1 MNPDAGGNGTEKA
14 SEEPLAE
21 ASLNEAYRI
30 ILLLRASK
38 RMYGLQSSFNILENC
53 DIFLN
58 DFVMHH
64 TEMIS
69 FGDARRP
76 IPIRLQA

>member
-1 MNPDAGGNGTEKA
+1 MNPDAVGNGTEKA

-38 RMYGLQSSFNILENC
+38 RMYELQSSFNILENC
-53 DIFLN
+53 DILK
-58 DFVMHH
+58 
-64 TEMIS
+64 
-69 FGDARRP
+69 
-76 IPIRLQA
+76 